1 MIASQMEYV
10 NIRKGCMPWNL
21 ASNLFGLFTTSAVMG
36 SRARRVSPVS
46 QLVRAP
52 IMTSANSDVN
62 SSDETSFASTA
73 IVFVLALSAVQ
84 VIASKISNSKP
95 SNLGVRASGPGDV
108 ATPGP
113 ATSVAVE
120 QGESGPA
127 ANIAVEQG
135 ESGPTASV
143 AVERREVVPA
153 AVPAQ
158 ELNPCSDEQ
167 SVFKIAKDSLEE
179 SQDKVLDPWQWQI
192 LSVLQPEGGRIRLTQ
207 IHEQFE
213 NLLKNLLA
221 QHKGADKERYEK
233 EITTSINLVITII
246 NSNMCSNIKSLPV
259 REDIGADPAEQSP
272 LQR

>member
-10 NIRKGCMPWNL
+10 DIRKGFMPWNL

-36 SRARRVSPVS
+36 SRARRMSPVS

-52 IMTSANSDVN
+52 IMTSANSDIN
-62 SSDETSFASTA
+62 SSDDISFASTA

-84 VIASKISNSKP
+84 VIASKLSNSKP
-95 SNLGVRASGPGDV
+95 SNLAVRASGPGDI

-113 ATSVAVE
+113 AASVAVE

-127 ANIAVEQG
+127 
-135 ESGPTASV
+135 ASV

-158 ELNPCSDEQ
+158 ELNPFLNEQ
-167 SVFKIAKDSLEE
+167 RVFKIVKAFLEE
-179 SQDKVLDPWQWQI
+179 SQVKVLDKWQI
-192 LSVLQPEGGRIRLTQ
+192 LSVLHPEGGRIRLTQ

-221 QHKGADKERYEK
+221 QHKGVDKERYAE

-246 NSNMCSNIKSLPV
+246 NSNMCSSIRPLLVKEWIGG
-259 REDIGADPAEQSP
+259 RELAEQSP
-272 LQR
+272 LHH

>member
-10 NIRKGCMPWNL
+10 DIRKGFMPWNL

-36 SRARRVSPVS
+36 SRARRMSPVS

-52 IMTSANSDVN
+52 IMTSANSDIN

-84 VIASKISNSKP
+84 VIASKLSNSKP
-95 SNLGVRASGPGDV
+95 SNLAVRASGPGDV

-113 ATSVAVE
+113 A
-120 QGESGPA
+120 
-127 ANIAVEQG
+127 
-135 ESGPTASV
+135 ASI

-158 ELNPCSDEQ
+158 ELNPFLNEQ
-167 SVFKIAKDSLEE
+167 RVFKIVKAFLEE
-179 SQDKVLDPWQWQI
+179 SQVKVLDKWQI
-192 LSVLQPEGGRIRLTQ
+192 LSVLHPEGGRIRLTQ

-221 QHKGADKERYEK
+221 QHKGVDKERYAE

-246 NSNMCSNIKSLPV
+246 NSNMCSSIRPLLVKEWMGG
-259 REDIGADPAEQSP
+259 RELAEQSH

>member
-10 NIRKGCMPWNL
+10 NIRKDCMPWNL

-113 ATSVAVE
+113 A
-120 QGESGPA
+120 

-135 ESGPTASV
+135 ESGPAASV

-158 ELNPCSDEQ
+158 ELNPFLNEQ
-167 SVFKIAKDSLEE
+167 RVFKIVKDSLEK
-179 SQDKVLDPWQWQI
+179 SQDKVLDPWQWQM
-192 LSVLQPEGGRIRLTQ
+192 LSVLHPEGGRIRLTQ

-233 EITTSINLVITII
+233 EVTTSMNLVIETINLQI
-246 NSNMCSNIKSLPV
+246 CSNIEPLPV
-259 REDIGADPAEQSP
+259 REDIGADPAEQSH
-272 LQR
+272 L